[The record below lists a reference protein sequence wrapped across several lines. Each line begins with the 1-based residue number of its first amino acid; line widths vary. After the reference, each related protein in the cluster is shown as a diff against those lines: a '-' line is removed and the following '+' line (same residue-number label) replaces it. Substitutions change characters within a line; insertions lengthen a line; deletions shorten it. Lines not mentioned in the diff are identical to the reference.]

1 MDLPIAVLIHNE
13 LAGLKGVEGFLHQI
27 SENGYY
33 ILQYSFG
40 QNVHRVLLPIQETA
54 LIFKEPEEAIEAP
67 MEVER

>member
-1 MDLPIAVLIHNE
+1 MELPIAVLIHNE
-13 LAGLKGVEGFLHQI
+13 LAGLKGVEGSLHQI

-33 ILQYSFG
+33 VLQYSFG